1 MWESEVKF
9 EKDYI
14 GRHYVDARSSV
25 LFAGNV
31 VQNVPE
37 LPLTIGC
44 VLATIFVF
52 TD

>member
-9 EKDYI
+9 EKN
-14 GRHYVDARSSV
+14 YVDARSSV

-31 VQNVPE
+31 VQNVPK

-44 VLATIFVF
+44 LLAIFVF